1 MRWAGEIMLGLP
13 EEFTPE
19 FIARLEQLRIKTR
32 REYAGLG
39 KGSHLSPRRG
49 SSLEFSDFRQ
59 YALGDDFRYI
69 DWGLYGRTDKLYI
82 KLFKEEEDLLTYIFL
97 DASGSMG
104 FPANDRKFE
113 AARAIALAVAYAA
126 LAAGDRVMIRVL
138 GGAGR
143 PPTAPFFYGRHRMVE
158 IARQLGALTPAGEVD
173 LAPALAREMVSIRRA
188 GKVFLVSD
196 FLAMVNSVERALG
209 MFTAANMDVSAVQVL
224 GGDELD
230 GQGLQGD
237 LEVVDVETGER
248 LRVSL
253 GPRERERYRQT
264 LQRLSLEI
272 RNFCFR
278 SGLRYALYTTNQ
290 SFHDFFLSAATG
302 LGLVH

>member
-1 MRWAGEIMLGLP
+1 MLGLP

-49 SSLEFSDFRQ
+49 SSLEFSDFRH

-82 KLFKEEEDLLTYIFL
+82 KLFKEEEDLLTYVFL

-104 FPANDRKFE
+104 FPTNDRKFE
-113 AARAIALAVAYAA
+113 AAQATALAVAYVA
-126 LAAGDRVMIRVL
+126 LASGDRVMIRVL
-138 GGAGR
+138 GGSG
-143 PPTAPFFYGRHRMVE
+143 APRASAFVYGRHRIVE
-158 IARQLGALTPAGEVD
+158 MARQLAALKPGGEVD

-188 GKVFLVSD
+188 GKVFVISD
-196 FLAMVNSVERALG
+196 FLAMVNAVERALG
-209 MFTAANMDVSAVQVL
+209 LFTAANMDVSAIQIL
-224 GGDELD
+224 GASELD

-237 LEVVDVETGER
+237 VEVVDAESGER

-253 GPRERERYRQT
+253 GQRERERYRQT
-264 LQRLSLEI
+264 LLRLSREI

-278 SGLRYALYTTNQ
+278 RGLRYALYTTDRN
-290 SFHDFFLSAATG
+290 FHDFFLHAATD